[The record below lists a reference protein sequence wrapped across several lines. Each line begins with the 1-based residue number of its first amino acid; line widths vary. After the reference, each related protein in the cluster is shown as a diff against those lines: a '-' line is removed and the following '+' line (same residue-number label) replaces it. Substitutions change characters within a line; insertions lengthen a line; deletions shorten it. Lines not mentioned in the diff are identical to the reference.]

1 MKLASNLSGPRAY
14 MGCLRYG
21 RAVCVRVCGV
31 AQGAVAL
38 RGCRRLALSPRLTTS
53 LQRGAHE
60 GDERGD
66 DIGAAELVPSRERDV
81 GDLRAVGL

>member
-1 MKLASNLSGPRAY
+1 MRETPSGPRTY

-60 GDERGD
+60 GDERRD
-66 DIGAAELVPSRERDV
+66 DIGATELVPSRERHV
-81 GDLRAVGL
+81 GDLGAVGL